1 MSNKFQKLKC
11 LPASWPN
18 KASSDTVLIFQ
29 LYLPNTKFD
38 LLGVLYIDVASQML
52 LIVTADLELYDLTC
66 RLKLR
71 QRVSVKL
78 PEVLVKI

>member
-1 MSNKFQKLKC
+1 MFE
-11 LPASWPN
+11 
-18 KASSDTVLIFQ
+18 
-29 LYLPNTKFD
+29 LYLPNTEFD

-66 RLKLR
+66 CFKLR

-78 PEVLVKI
+78 PEVLVKIRVLVLQRYVCQNVNRVVMLG